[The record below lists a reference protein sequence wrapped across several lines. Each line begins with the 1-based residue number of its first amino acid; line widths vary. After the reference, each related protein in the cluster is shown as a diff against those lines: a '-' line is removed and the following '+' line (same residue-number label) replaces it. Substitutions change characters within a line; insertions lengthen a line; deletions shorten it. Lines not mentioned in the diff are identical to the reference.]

1 MLTDRSIKGF
11 KPNPN
16 KQFKKYDGDGLF
28 MIVTPAGG
36 KLWRF
41 RYLLNQKDNTIALG
55 KYPEVSLLDARL
67 KRDDCARLIAE
78 GKDPA
83 DYKKSHFKFDPSDVS
98 DAPSFE
104 AVALEWFEKN
114 RSNWSEGYAFRT
126 RRIIFEDLAAKLH
139 KPINQIESPD
149 VLHCLDSIDDR
160 GTTETAIRARALA
173 SRIFRYGVA
182 RGYCKTDPAAVLV
195 GAIIPK
201 PVVSMAAI
209 IEPKAVGRLLRNISK
224 YDGFIV
230 RHYLRFVAYVF
241 LRPTEARLLEWT
253 EIDWDKKLIE
263 IPAEKM
269 KMGLPLLV
277 PMSDQVIALL
287 TAMKAVTGRYKYV
300 FASKVKANRSISD
313 ATALK
318 ALRLMGYKADE
329 IVVHGFRSTASTNLY
344 ESRLWRGEVIER
356 QLAHVEKNKV
366 TKAYNRA
373 LYIEE
378 RTEMM
383 QWYANYLDDLMADQV
398 KSAEPKSVPIEPQ
411 TVVDEPSLAEIK
423 ERAELAR
430 LTAKYMAGVSQPQ
443 PVAEVV

>member
-1 MLTDRSIKGF
+1 MLTDRTIKGF
-11 KPNPN
+11 KPNPD
-16 KQFKKYDGDGLF
+16 KQFKKYDSDGLF
-28 MIVTPAGG
+28 MLITPAGG

-41 RYLLNQKDNTIALG
+41 RYLFNQKDNTIALG

-83 DYKKSHFKFDPSDVS
+83 DYKKSNFKINTSNANDVI
-98 DAPSFE
+98 AFE
-104 AVALEWFEKN
+104 NVALEWFEKN
-114 RSNWSEGYAFRT
+114 RTNWSEGYAFRT
-126 RRIIFEDLAAKLH
+126 KRIILEDLASKLH
-139 KPINQIESPD
+139 KPINEIESPD
-149 VLHCLDSIDDR
+149 VLRCLDSIEDR
-160 GTTETAIRARALA
+160 GTTETAIRARALC

-182 RGYCKTDPAAVLV
+182 RGYCKSDPAAVLV
-195 GAIIPK
+195 GAIVPK
-201 PVVSMAAI
+201 PVVSMPAI
-209 IEPKAVGRLLRNISK
+209 TEPKAVGRLLRNISK

-253 EIDWDKKLIE
+253 EIDWDKKMIE

-277 PMSDQVIALL
+277 PMSDQVVALL

-356 QLAHVEKNKV
+356 QLAHVERNKV
-366 TKAYNRA
+366 VKAYNRA

-383 QWYANYLDDLMADQV
+383 QWYADFLDDLMADRV
-398 KSAEPKSVPIEPQ
+398 RSIDSLESMRTRQ
-411 TVVDEPSLAEIK
+411 TPPSIDTETD

-430 LTAKYMAGVSQPQ
+430 LTAKYHTTEAVQHQS
-443 PVAEVV
+443 VA